1 MKLLN
6 IKRSD
11 YWDSTMAKMVTI
23 YSEVT
28 KSQLEDITHDLRELG
43 YNIVTFGN
51 KMREFETDKHFVIVE
66 RR

>member
-11 YWDSTMAKMVTI
+11 YWDCTIKKMVTI

-28 KSQLEDITHDLRELG
+28 KSQLEDITSDLRELG
-43 YNIVTFGN
+43 YDIVTFGN
-51 KMREFETDKHFVIVE
+51 KLREFENDNSFVIVE

>member
-1 MKLLN
+1 MRLLN

-11 YWDSTMAKMVTI
+11 YWDCDLRKMVTI
-23 YSEVT
+23 YSNVT

-43 YNIVTFGN
+43 YDIVTFGN
-51 KMREFETDKHFVIVE
+51 RMREFENDANFVIVE

>member
-11 YWDSTMAKMVTI
+11 YWDCTLKKMVTI

-28 KSQLEDITHDLRELG
+28 KSQLDDITSDLRELG
-43 YNIVTFGN
+43 YNIVTFGTR
-51 KMREFETDKHFVIVE
+51 MREFENDNHFVIVE

>member
-11 YWDSTMAKMVTI
+11 YWDCAMGKLVTI
-23 YSEVT
+23 YSNVT

-43 YNIVTFGN
+43 YDIVTFGN
-51 KMREFETDKHFVIVE
+51 KMREFENPNNYVIVE

>member
-1 MKLLN
+1 MRLLN

-11 YWDSTMAKMVTI
+11 YWDCTLNKMVTI

-28 KSQLEDITHDLRELG
+28 KAQLEDITKDLRELG
-43 YNIVTFGN
+43 YDIVTYGN
-51 KMREFETDKHFVIVE
+51 KMREFENRNSFVIVE

>member
-11 YWDSTMAKMVTI
+11 YWDCELGKMVTI

-28 KSQLEDITHDLRELG
+28 KGQLEDITHDLRELG
-43 YNIVTFGN
+43 YDIVTYGV
-51 KMREFETDKHFVIVE
+51 KLREFENRNSFVIVE

>member
-1 MKLLN
+1 MRLLN

-11 YWDSTMAKMVTI
+11 YWDCDLRKMVTI
-23 YSEVT
+23 YSNVT

-43 YNIVTFGN
+43 YDIVTFGN
-51 KMREFETDKHFVIVE
+51 KMREFENDANFVIVE

>member
-1 MKLLN
+1 MRLLN

-11 YWDSTMAKMVTI
+11 YWDCTLNKMVTI

-28 KSQLEDITHDLRELG
+28 KAQLDDITKDLRELG
-43 YNIVTFGN
+43 YDIVTYGN
-51 KMREFETDKHFVIVE
+51 KMREFENRNSFVIVE

>member
-11 YWDSTMAKMVTI
+11 YFDCTVGKVVTI
-23 YSEVT
+23 YSELT
-28 KSQLEDITHDLRELG
+28 KGQLEDITADLKELG
-43 YNIVTFGN
+43 YDIVTYGV
-51 KMREFETDKHFVIVE
+51 KTREFENRNSIVIIE

>member
-11 YWDSTMAKMVTI
+11 YWDCTMGKLVTI
-23 YSEVT
+23 YSNVT

-43 YNIVTFGN
+43 YDIVTFGN
-51 KMREFETDKHFVIVE
+51 KMREFENPNNYVIVE